1 MKIEEIEYTP
11 NPNAV
16 KFILDQ
22 QLTMG
27 GRTRSFESIEDA
39 EGVPL
44 AKQILEIEHVKSVFF
59 ADKWLTVTQDG
70 GAEWRG
76 LMREIA
82 EPIRA
87 AELDDARPPG
97 GAGAGAGSDE
107 AEFSDE
113 ENGLDDP
120 RVELM
125 REVINE
131 QIMPYLQGDGGG
143 LQIKAFIDDQ
153 LMIRYEGACGT
164 CPASITGTLM
174 AIENMIKD
182 QVDPEVSVIAV

>member
-27 GRTRSFESIEDA
+27 GMTRSFETKESA
-39 EGVPL
+39 ENVPL
-44 AKQILEIEHVKSVFF
+44 AKQILDIEHVESLFF
-59 ADKWLTVTQDG
+59 ADRWLTVTQDG
-70 GAEWRG
+70 GAEWRE

-87 AELDDARPPG
+87 AELDDARPPKG
-97 GAGAGAGSDE
+97 AAGAP
-107 AEFSDE
+107 E
-113 ENGLDDP
+113 EDDGLDLEDDGLDDP
-120 RVELM
+120 RVEGI
-125 REVINE
+125 RELINTE
-131 QIMPYLQGDGGG
+131 IMPYLQGDGGG
-143 LQIKAFIDDQ
+143 LEIKAFIDND
-153 LMIRYEGACGT
+153 LMIRYQGACGT

-174 AIENMIKD
+174 AIENLIKT
-182 QVDPEVSVIAV
+182 QIDPEITVSAV

>member
-16 KFILDQ
+16 KFVLDQ

-27 GRTRSFESIEDA
+27 GMTRSFETAEAA

-44 AKQILEIEHVKSVFF
+44 AKQIMAIEHVKSLFF
-59 ADKWLTVTQDG
+59 ADRWLTVTQDG
-70 GAEWRG
+70 EADWHG

-87 AELDDARPPG
+87 AELDDARPPK
-97 GAGAGAGSDE
+97 GAGGDGDDAEVLSDE
-107 AEFSDE
+107 DA
-113 ENGLDDP
+113 GMDDP
-120 RVELM
+120 RMAAIRGVLE
-125 REVINE
+125 E

-143 LQIKAFIDDQ
+143 LEIKALIDDQ
-153 LMIRYEGACGT
+153 LMIRYQGACGT
-164 CPASITGTLM
+164 CPASISGTLM
-174 AIENMIKD
+174 AIENLLRD
-182 QVDPEVSVIAV
+182 QVDPGLEVVSV